1 VARVTAAQGR
11 SGLQP
16 ERTALAWQRTA
27 ITTTVVMVP
36 LVLVNARLGLWLMTV
51 LGSVATAAAGVVL
64 VGVRHRFAQLR
75 GEHEPFSPF
84 GPMVSVAAVTG
95 LAASFALVTALV
107 MQLS

>member
-1 VARVTAAQGR
+1 MNPAQGR

-36 LVLVNARLGLWLMTV
+36 LIMVNARLGFWLMTV
-51 LGSVATAAAGVVL
+51 LGSVATGAAGVL
-64 VGVRHRFAQLR
+64 AVGVRHRLAQLG

-84 GPMVSVAAVTG
+84 GPMVSVAAVTA
-95 LAASFALVTALV
+95 LASSFALVTALV
-107 MQLS
+107 MQRSCC